1 MGQAES
7 NESAAVKRQA
17 EGGAIPMYE
26 LLDLGGMKF
35 LFLLTV
41 CVKFVYSEKA
51 IKFCEIFTLL
61 LTGTKYI
68 VQK

>member
-26 LLDLGGMKF
+26 LLDLAGMKI
-35 LFLLTV
+35 LIEFLLV
-41 CVKFVYSEKA
+41 SYSLRDT
-51 IKFCEIFTLL
+51 IIPTIQHNDNMFFL
-61 LTGTKYI
+61 
-68 VQK
+68 V

>member
-26 LLDLGGMKF
+26 LLDLGGMM
-35 LFLLTV
+35 LMIS
-41 CVKFVYSEKA
+41 VKIQIFPRKPAFENGLHVKSAFKA
-51 IKFCEIFTLL
+51 HK
-61 LTGTKYI
+61 
-68 VQK
+68 

>member
-26 LLDLGGMKF
+26 LLDLAGMKI
-35 LFLLTV
+35 LIEFLLV
-41 CVKFVYSEKA
+41 SYSLRDT
-51 IKFCEIFTLL
+51 IIPTIQHNGNMFFFI
-61 LTGTKYI
+61 
-68 VQK
+68 